1 VVQEQMISGAHQ
13 SSALCQRDR
22 RNTTG
27 RIDDMCKQQRD
38 FGIFFN
44 SYPVTVSHGNQNCPS
59 SDNLAQFSG

>member
-44 SYPVTVSHGNQNCPS
+44 SYPATVSHGM
-59 SDNLAQFSG
+59 

>member
-1 VVQEQMISGAHQ
+1 MFAIPARKNFCVVQEQMIPGAHQ
-13 SSALCQRDR
+13 SSALCQRER

-44 SYPVTVSHGNQNCPS
+44 
-59 SDNLAQFSG
+59 